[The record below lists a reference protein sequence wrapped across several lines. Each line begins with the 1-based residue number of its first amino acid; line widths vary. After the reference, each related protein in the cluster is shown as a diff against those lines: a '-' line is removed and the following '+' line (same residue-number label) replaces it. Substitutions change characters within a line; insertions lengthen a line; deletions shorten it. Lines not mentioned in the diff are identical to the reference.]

1 MHSFSN
7 PWKHKKTFQ
16 FSDAFRGYRKGALGM
31 NGLNKYETIPEK

>member
-16 FSDAFRGYRKGALGM
+16 FSGKGALGM